1 MTSSETHIM
10 KLEKANAV
18 SEWRNLM
25 GATNPAEA
33 DAGTIRAKYGTDI
46 SMNATH
52 GSDSNENAEIEIN
65 FFSKFYVENCNNI
78 IFSSTIFSQVQTES
92 WLDYVI
98 EENKEEI
105 SETSS
110 MNVDNEFYYTIQIAV
125 KKTFDEAME
134 VVQALNASDIDAFIQ
149 KNDANS
155 EYKYRVRYGN
165 FSTRDD
171 AVKLA
176 ENIKVELGYNCWI
189 DKTEL

>member
-1 MTSSETHIM
+1 M
-10 KLEKANAV
+10 L
-18 SEWRNLM
+18 RL
-25 GATNPAEA
+25 
-33 DAGTIRAKYGTDI
+33 
-46 SMNATH
+46 
-52 GSDSNENAEIEIN
+52 
-65 FFSKFYVENCNNI
+65 I
-78 IFSSTIFSQVQTES
+78 IILFFSSTLFSQVQTET

-98 EENKEEI
+98 EEIKEEI

-110 MNVDNEFYYTIQIAV
+110 SNIDNEFYYTIQIAV

-155 EYKYRVRYGN
+155 EFKYRVRYGN
-165 FSTRDD
+165 FSKKDD

-176 ENIKVELGYNCWI
+176 ENIKVKLGYNCWI

>member
-1 MTSSETHIM
+1 M
-10 KLEKANAV
+10 L
-18 SEWRNLM
+18 R
-25 GATNPAEA
+25 
-33 DAGTIRAKYGTDI
+33 
-46 SMNATH
+46 
-52 GSDSNENAEIEIN
+52 
-65 FFSKFYVENCNNI
+65 I
-78 IFSSTIFSQVQTES
+78 IIILFFSSTLFSQVQTES

-134 VVQALNASDIDAFIQ
+134 VVQALNASNIDSFIQ
-149 KNDANS
+149 KNDSNS

-165 FSTRDD
+165 FSNRDD

-176 ENIKVELGYNCWI
+176 ENIKGELGYKCWI

>member
-1 MTSSETHIM
+1 MLRI
-10 KLEKANAV
+10 V
-18 SEWRNLM
+18 
-25 GATNPAEA
+25 
-33 DAGTIRAKYGTDI
+33 
-46 SMNATH
+46 
-52 GSDSNENAEIEIN
+52 
-65 FFSKFYVENCNNI
+65 I
-78 IFSSTIFSQVQTES
+78 ILFFSSTLFSQVQTES

-110 MNVDNEFYYTIQIAV
+110 MNIDNEFYYTIQIAV

-134 VVQALNASDIDAFIQ
+134 VVQALNAADIDAFIQ

-165 FSTRDD
+165 FSTRD
-171 AVKLA
+171 
-176 ENIKVELGYNCWI
+176 CWI

>member
-1 MTSSETHIM
+1 M
-10 KLEKANAV
+10 L
-18 SEWRNLM
+18 RFL
-25 GATNPAEA
+25 
-33 DAGTIRAKYGTDI
+33 
-46 SMNATH
+46 
-52 GSDSNENAEIEIN
+52 
-65 FFSKFYVENCNNI
+65 I
-78 IFSSTIFSQVQTES
+78 ILFFSSTLFSQAQTES

-105 SETSS
+105 SKTSS
-110 MNVDNEFYYTIQIAV
+110 MNIDNEFYYTIQIAV

-176 ENIKVELGYNCWI
+176 ENIKVELGYKCWI
-189 DKTEL
+189 DKT

>member
-1 MTSSETHIM
+1 M
-10 KLEKANAV
+10 L
-18 SEWRNLM
+18 RL
-25 GATNPAEA
+25 
-33 DAGTIRAKYGTDI
+33 
-46 SMNATH
+46 
-52 GSDSNENAEIEIN
+52 
-65 FFSKFYVENCNNI
+65 I
-78 IFSSTIFSQVQTES
+78 IILLFSSTLFSQAQAES
-92 WLDYVI
+92 WLDYVF
-98 EENKEEI
+98 EENRKEI

-110 MNVDNEFYYTIQIAV
+110 VNIENEFYYTIQIAV

-149 KNDANS
+149 KNDVNS

-165 FSTRDD
+165 FSKRDD

>member
-1 MTSSETHIM
+1 M
-10 KLEKANAV
+10 L
-18 SEWRNLM
+18 
-25 GATNPAEA
+25 
-33 DAGTIRAKYGTDI
+33 
-46 SMNATH
+46 
-52 GSDSNENAEIEIN
+52 
-65 FFSKFYVENCNNI
+65 KFLI
-78 IFSSTIFSQVQTES
+78 LLIFNSTIFSQVQTES
-92 WLDYVI
+92 WLDYLI
-98 EENKEEI
+98 EENQKEI
-105 SETSS
+105 SEASS
-110 MNVDNEFYYTIQIAV
+110 VNIENKFYYTIQIAV

-165 FSTRDD
+165 FSNRDD

>member
-1 MTSSETHIM
+1 MLRI
-10 KLEKANAV
+10 V
-18 SEWRNLM
+18 
-25 GATNPAEA
+25 
-33 DAGTIRAKYGTDI
+33 
-46 SMNATH
+46 
-52 GSDSNENAEIEIN
+52 
-65 FFSKFYVENCNNI
+65 I
-78 IFSSTIFSQVQTES
+78 ILFFSSTLFSQVQTES

-98 EENKEEI
+98 EETKKEI

-165 FSTRDD
+165 FYKRDD

-176 ENIKVELGYNCWI
+176 EKIKLKLGYNCWI

>member
-1 MTSSETHIM
+1 MM
-10 KLEKANAV
+10 RL
-18 SEWRNLM
+18 
-25 GATNPAEA
+25 
-33 DAGTIRAKYGTDI
+33 
-46 SMNATH
+46 
-52 GSDSNENAEIEIN
+52 
-65 FFSKFYVENCNNI
+65 I
-78 IFSSTIFSQVQTES
+78 IILVFSSTLFSQVQTQS
-92 WLDYVI
+92 WLDYII

-110 MNVDNEFYYTIQIAV
+110 KNIDNEFYYTIQIAV

-134 VVQALNASDIDAFIQ
+134 VVKALNVSDIDAFIQ

-165 FSTRDD
+165 FSKRDD

-176 ENIKVELGYNCWI
+176 DNIKLKLGYNCWI

>member
-1 MTSSETHIM
+1 MLRLLI
-10 KLEKANAV
+10 L
-18 SEWRNLM
+18 
-25 GATNPAEA
+25 
-33 DAGTIRAKYGTDI
+33 
-46 SMNATH
+46 
-52 GSDSNENAEIEIN
+52 
-65 FFSKFYVENCNNI
+65 I
-78 IFSSTIFSQVQTES
+78 IFSSTIFTQGQKES

-110 MNVDNEFYYTIQIAV
+110 INIESEFYYIIQISV

-134 VVQALNASDIDAFIQ
+134 VVQSLNASDIDAFIQ

>member
-1 MTSSETHIM
+1 M
-10 KLEKANAV
+10 L
-18 SEWRNLM
+18 RL
-25 GATNPAEA
+25 
-33 DAGTIRAKYGTDI
+33 
-46 SMNATH
+46 
-52 GSDSNENAEIEIN
+52 
-65 FFSKFYVENCNNI
+65 I
-78 IFSSTIFSQVQTES
+78 IILFFSSTLFSQVQTET

-98 EENKEEI
+98 EEIKEEI

-110 MNVDNEFYYTIQIAV
+110 SNIDNEFYYTIQIAV

-134 VVQALNASDIDAFIQ
+134 VVQALNAADIDAFIQ

-165 FSTRDD
+165 FSKKDD

-189 DKTEL
+189 DKTKL

>member
-1 MTSSETHIM
+1 MLRLI
-10 KLEKANAV
+10 
-18 SEWRNLM
+18 
-25 GATNPAEA
+25 
-33 DAGTIRAKYGTDI
+33 
-46 SMNATH
+46 
-52 GSDSNENAEIEIN
+52 
-65 FFSKFYVENCNNI
+65 I
-78 IFSSTIFSQVQTES
+78 IFLFYSTLFSQAQTES
-92 WLDYVI
+92 WLDYVF
-98 EENKEEI
+98 EENRKEI
-105 SETSS
+105 SKTSS
-110 MNVDNEFYYTIQIAV
+110 INIENEFYYTIQIAV